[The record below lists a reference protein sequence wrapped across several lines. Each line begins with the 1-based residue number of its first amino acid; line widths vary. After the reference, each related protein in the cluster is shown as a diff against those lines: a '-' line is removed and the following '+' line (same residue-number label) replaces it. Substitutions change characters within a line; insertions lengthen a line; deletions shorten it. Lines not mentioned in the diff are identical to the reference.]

1 MPELDEKPAGFQEAV
16 FTKLFE
22 KAQLAAF
29 NPAEQR
35 QYEDSLK
42 YYRDLK
48 NVTDTARE
56 EGREEQLRE
65 AVRTLQANGFAVEA
79 VAAGLTLSVETVRRL
94 LGP

>member
-1 MPELDEKPAGFQEAV
+1 MGFQEAV

-42 YYRDLK
+42 YYDGYG
-48 NVTDTARE
+48 T
-56 EGREEQLRE
+56 GRR
-65 AVRTLQANGFAVEA
+65 
-79 VAAGLTLSVETVRRL
+79 AGR
-94 LGP
+94 G